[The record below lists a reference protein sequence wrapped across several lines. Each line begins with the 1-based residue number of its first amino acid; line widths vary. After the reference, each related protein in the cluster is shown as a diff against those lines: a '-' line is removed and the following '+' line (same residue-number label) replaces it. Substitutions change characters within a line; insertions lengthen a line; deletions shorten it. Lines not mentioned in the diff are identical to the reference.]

1 MIFQSYYFIWLI
13 ILFFI
18 EVYIALYIHDDF
30 IRPYVGD
37 ALVVILIYVFV
48 RSFFAIPILRAATG
62 VLIFSF
68 GVEILQY
75 FKIVE
80 ILGLNSSSFARTVI
94 GTTFAWNDI
103 IAYCMGFVMLLC
115 FEKSLGIYKKEWYS
129 IK

>member
-1 MIFQSYYFIWLI
+1 MIFKSYYFIWLI

-48 RSFFAIPILRAATG
+48 RAFFTIPILRAATG

>member
-1 MIFQSYYFIWLI
+1 MIYKSYYFIWLV

-18 EVYIALYIHDDF
+18 EVFIALYIHDDI

-37 ALVVILIYVFV
+37 VLVVILIYTFV
-48 RSFFAIPILRAATG
+48 RSFFSIPILSAATG

-80 ILGLNSSSFARTVI
+80 ILGLNSSLFARTVI
-94 GTTFAWNDI
+94 GTTFAWEDI
-103 IAYCMGFVMLLC
+103 IAYCMGFVIILC
-115 FEKSLGIYKKEWYS
+115 FEKSLGIHKKEWYL